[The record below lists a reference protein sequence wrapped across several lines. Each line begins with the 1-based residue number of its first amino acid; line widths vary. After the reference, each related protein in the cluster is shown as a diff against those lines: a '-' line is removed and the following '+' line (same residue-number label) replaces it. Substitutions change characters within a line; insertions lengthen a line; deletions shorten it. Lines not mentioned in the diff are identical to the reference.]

1 MICVFVLDELVLLTE
16 VKIVESTHLTGVIM
30 KLLLWSLQIVSE
42 MVRNLVMAYVY
53 FISELVGN
61 ILYGSCGVIQDVCYH
76 GSRM

>member
-1 MICVFVLDELVLLTE
+1 
-16 VKIVESTHLTGVIM
+16 
-30 KLLLWSLQIVSE
+30 
-42 MVRNLVMAYVY
+42 MVRILVMAYVY